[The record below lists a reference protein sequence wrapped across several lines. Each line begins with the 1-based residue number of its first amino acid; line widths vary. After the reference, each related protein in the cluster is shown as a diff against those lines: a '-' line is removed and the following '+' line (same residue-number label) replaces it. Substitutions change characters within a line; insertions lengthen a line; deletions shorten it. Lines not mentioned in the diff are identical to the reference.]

1 MSIEISVQSGLND
14 VKIWRQKLQMLAEK
28 EIADC
33 RAVSGVEKF
42 RFVYRM
48 TLEDKARLNLERA
61 SLRAFRPIDQN
72 LAEKMGVKTP
82 AYPIFINDK
91 FTPYN
96 YGGLLNKIND
106 KN

>member
-1 MSIEISVQSGLND
+1 MI
-14 VKIWRQKLQMLAEK
+14 
-28 EIADC
+28 DC
-33 RAVSGVEKF
+33 RLASKVEKF

-48 TLEDKARLNLERA
+48 TLEDKSRLNLEREN
-61 SLRAFRPIDQN
+61 LRAFQSIDLK

-96 YGGLLNKIND
+96 YGGLLNKIED
-106 KN
+106 